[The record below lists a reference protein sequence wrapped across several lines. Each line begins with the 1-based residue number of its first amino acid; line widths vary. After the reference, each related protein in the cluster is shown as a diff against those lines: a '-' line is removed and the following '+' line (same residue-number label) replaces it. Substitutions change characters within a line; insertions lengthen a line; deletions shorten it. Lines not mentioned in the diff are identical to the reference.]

1 MSLSLKVY
9 KIERSLVK
17 KNEPV
22 LYYTKD
28 GPLRGFVREELM
40 IVSHKKKY
48 GVTGLVFKIDAI
60 DGKKWVKFVAG

>member
-22 LYYTKD
+22 LYYMKD